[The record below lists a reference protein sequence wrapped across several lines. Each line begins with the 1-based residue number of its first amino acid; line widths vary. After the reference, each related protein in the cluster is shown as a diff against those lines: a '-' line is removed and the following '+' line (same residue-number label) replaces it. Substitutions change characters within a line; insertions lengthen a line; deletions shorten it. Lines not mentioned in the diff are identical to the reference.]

1 MKKVTIFLLVS
12 FLMTP
17 IFVSAQRIKS
27 MTIDGLTSCVPLGYF
42 NPKNN
47 NDTKKGIGEIIY
59 PAGTDLSNV
68 TVSLDAG
75 ADPIVSPNPL
85 PTDWTSTVTDIK
97 VEKQGDPNTWAKYD
111 ITAKVINPAPLPL
124 EINTGSD
131 GDFDSTS
138 WTTATQGWAG
148 ACIDTKDT
156 YKSFIRFSSAK
167 RSFVVA
173 FTDAPDKLTY
183 KIKFNGTWADKPDN
197 VFDIDASEDGMNWTS
212 IVKYDS
218 SNPMPES
225 ATQIEDD
232 LDSKYRYVR
241 WVFTQ
246 RHSKGGSIVLEDIT
260 VTKDT
265 ASSIRN
271 IYLKKIGVRFSNVSN
286 TLVLGDNSL
295 VKKLSV
301 YNLAGTMLYSENAP
315 QNRIELANLSAGVYL
330 VSIETVDGVIVS
342 KKILKK

>member
-1 MKKVTIFLLVS
+1 MKKITIFLLVS

-47 NDTKKGIGEIIY
+47 GAKKGIGEIIY

-68 TVSLDAG
+68 TVNLDAG
-75 ADPIVSPNPL
+75 ADPIVAPDPL
-85 PTDWTSTVTDIK
+85 PKDWTSTVTDIK
-97 VEKQGDPNTWAKYD
+97 VEKQDDPSQWAEYD

-138 WTTATQGWAG
+138 WTTATKGWAA
-148 ACIDTKDT
+148 ACIDTKDA
-156 YKSFIRFSSAK
+156 YKSFVRFSSEK
-167 RSFVVA
+167 RSFVIA

-183 KIKFNGTWADKPDN
+183 KIKFNGVWADKPDN
-197 VFDIDASEDGMNWTS
+197 IFDVDASEDGVNWTS
-212 IVKYDS
+212 LVKYDS

-225 ATQIEDD
+225 ATQIEED

-241 WVFTQ
+241 WVFTK
-246 RHSKGGSIVLEDIT
+246 RHSKGGSIVLEDIK
-260 VTKDT
+260 VTKT
-265 ASSIRN
+265 TSSVQD
-271 IYLKKIGVRFSNVSN
+271 IYLEKIGARFLETSN
-286 TLVLGDNSL
+286 TLVLKDNSL
-295 VKKLSV
+295 VSRLSV
-301 YNLAGTMLYSENAP
+301 YNLTGTMLYSENTP
-315 QNRIELANLSAGVYL
+315 QNRIELANLTTGVYFISMETTNGL
-330 VSIETVDGVIVS
+330 VVS
-342 KKILKK
+342 KKILKN